1 MTPVVID
8 TNVIVSSF
16 YGGNPKIIIDLLKA
30 EKIRLC
36 ISKDIINEYIKVLIR
51 FKNIDHSEINE
62 LLNLFSN
69 SRIVIFT
76 GSTPKLKVVIND
88 PDDDKFIECAVELGA
103 EYIISGDKDLLS
115 IKQFGNIKIV
125 NPKQFLDI
133 FETKL

>member
-16 YGGNPKIIIDLLKA
+16 YGGNPKRIIDLLKA
-30 EKIRLC
+30 EKIKLC
-36 ISKDIINEYIKVLIR
+36 ISKDIINEYIKVLMR
-51 FKNIDHSEINE
+51 FKDIDDIEVNE
-62 LLNLFSN
+62 LVKLFSN

-76 GSTPKLKVVIND
+76 GSTPKLKVVVND

-115 IKQFGNIKIV
+115 IKQFGNIKILS
-125 NPKQFLDI
+125 PKQFLEE
-133 FETKL
+133 FK